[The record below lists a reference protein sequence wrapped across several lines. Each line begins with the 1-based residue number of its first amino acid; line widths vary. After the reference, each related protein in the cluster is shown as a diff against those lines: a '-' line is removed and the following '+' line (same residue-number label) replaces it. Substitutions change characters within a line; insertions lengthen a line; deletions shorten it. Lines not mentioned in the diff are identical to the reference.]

1 MLANFFRKVV
11 PARWRPIRY
20 LESLTRERVG
30 GRVFAG
36 PFTGMNYIR
45 SAQGSALVPKLL
57 GIYERELAAAV
68 EAACALRPD
77 AVIDV
82 GAAEGYY
89 AVGLALRNPQARVIA
104 FEMEAAGRASLAEMV
119 HLNQVED
126 QVSIHGKCEPADLQG
141 ALAGSVRPV
150 VVCDVESY
158 ELTLL
163 DPAAVPA
170 LRGAH
175 ILVELHDFLH
185 RGLAET
191 IESRFAASH
200 RVTRIWQQERT
211 RGEFP
216 YATLY
221 TRLLPK
227 SYLDW
232 AVSEWRPEQMSWFW
246 MEPSLPHDEPPGTG
260 QAA

>member
-1 MLANFFRKVV
+1 MLADLFRKMI
-11 PARWRPIRY
+11 PAHWRPIRY
-20 LESLTRERVG
+20 LENLTRDRVS
-30 GRVFAG
+30 GRVLAG
-36 PFTGMNYIR
+36 PFAGMRYIR
-45 SAQGSALVPKLL
+45 AAQGSALIPKLL
-57 GIYERELAAAV
+57 GSYEKELAAAV

-77 AVIDV
+77 TIIDA

-89 AVGLALRNPQARVIA
+89 AVGLALRNPSAHVIA
-104 FEMEAAGRASLAEMV
+104 FEMEDTGRRALGEMIR
-119 HLNQVED
+119 LNAVED
-126 QVSIHGKCEPADLQG
+126 RVQICGRCEPADLEA
-141 ALAGSVRPV
+141 ALAGAVRSL

-158 ELTLL
+158 ELMLL
-163 DPAAVPA
+163 DPVAVPA
-170 LRGAH
+170 LHGAH
-175 ILVELHDFLH
+175 ILVELHDFMS
-185 RGLAET
+185 RGLAEA
-191 IESRFAASH
+191 IEERFTTTH

-232 AVSEWRPEQMSWFW
+232 TVSEWRPEQMSWFW